1 MGNSDWHLYTWKV
14 SELLWKSSH
23 TLLTVPV
30 ATTVIW
36 SAVLFPRVLQVS
48 RISSLR
54 AGTKTSLISDTT
66 MLDERLI
73 DLVGD
78 IVSKKSIRP
87 LCKILPFNGPRFDN
101 DKKIDPF
108 D

>member
-1 MGNSDWHLYTWKV
+1 
-14 SELLWKSSH
+14 
-23 TLLTVPV
+23 
-30 ATTVIW
+30 
-36 SAVLFPRVLQVS
+36 
-48 RISSLR
+48 
-54 AGTKTSLISDTT
+54 